1 MHTANIVCENIL
13 KIKELFPNCIK
24 EFKDSNGELK
34 FGIDFEML
42 KQELSDE
49 IIESDEKYEFNWPGK
64 KNAIL
69 ISNSPTNKTLRPCKE
84 ESVNW
89 DTTQN
94 LYLEGDN
101 LEILKILRSTY
112 LNKIKII
119 YIDPPYNTGDGDS
132 IYKDDFKNSLSE
144 YLLQTGKI
152 DEEGNRLETVDK
164 EKNGRF
170 HSDWC
175 SMMYSRLRLARD
187 LLSDDGVIFIS
198 IDDNE
203 QTNLEKIC
211 DEVFGKECF
220 VSCIVNQ
227 TANSVFGPKAAHKFK
242 TFIKVKEYVLVYK
255 KGQEFKINPL
265 YIPSKDYIYGDHDF
279 ILKDGKR
286 CSTKEWFKKKYS
298 NVFAKYDLKINKLN
312 ILKIMHFDEKFR
324 NEIMEILAESQFATS
339 IYSKNDLDDDE
350 LKRLNNGEII
360 THNGLKILQERN
372 GKGLIRFARPL
383 KESCQKINGKCV
395 KVDILGDVWN
405 TSAGYGNI
413 NAEGNI
419 KFPNGKKPLVLIKQ
433 ILSSLTG
440 NDYTVLDFF
449 SGSSTTAHAVMQLN
463 AEDGGNRKFIMV
475 QLPETCNEKSEAF
488 KAGYKNICEIGKER
502 IRRAGKKIIEE
513 TGKTDLDIGFRVFKL
528 DSSNMEDTYYLPQE
542 YNLSLIKNKKLYE
555 NIKKDRTQEDL
566 LFQVMLQKDFPL
578 SAQIKE
584 EIIDDKRVF
593 SVDGNN
599 LICCFEDNLT
609 EDLITKII
617 SQKLPRIFVTRNNS
631 IDDNVL
637 TNISPIIQVYSPETE
652 LEVI

>member
-119 YIDPPYNTGDGDS
+119 YIDPPYNTGKDY
-132 IYKDDFKNSLSE
+132 IYKDNFKESVSE
-144 YLLQTGKI
+144 YLAATGQI
-152 DEEGNRLETVDK
+152 DDEGNRLFQNKET
-164 EKNGRF
+164 NGRF
-170 HSDWC
+170 HTDWLN
-175 SMMYSRLRLARD
+175 MIYPRLKLARD

-198 IDDNE
+198 MDEHEIC
-203 QTNLEKIC
+203 NLQKLC
-211 DEVFGKECF
+211 DEIFGSENFICNFIWQKNSGNNNSKYISVKTEYILCF
-220 VSCIVNQ
+220 ARQI
-227 TANSVFGPKAAHKFK
+227 TRL
-242 TFIKVKEYVLVYK
+242 E
-255 KGQEFKINPL
+255 
-265 YIPSKDYIYGDHDF
+265 
-279 ILKDGKR
+279 GK
-286 CSTKEWFKKKYS
+286 CFFKKKKEG
-298 NVFAKYDLKINKLN
+298 F
-312 ILKIMHFDEKFR
+312 
-324 NEIMEILAESQFATS
+324 
-339 IYSKNDLDDDE
+339 ND
-350 LKRLNNGEII
+350 II
-360 THNGLKILQERN
+360 SLVTL
-372 GKGLIRFARPL
+372 L
-383 KESCQKINGKCV
+383 KESGLSPLEVQSKLREFYVNSTNISNGTKQYKYVDDDYNIFLIDNLGNPSNKAFVNTEYIYELLNPKTGEICKSPKRGWLYKKKDMLKKIEEGKIFFDSKVPRLKRFLV
-395 KVDILGDVWN
+395 KSEYQN
-405 TSAGYGNI
+405 Y
-413 NAEGNI
+413 
-419 KFPNGKKPLVLIKQ
+419 
-433 ILSSLTG
+433 SSLITNFGLG
-440 NDYTVLDFF
+440 NKDIEKLFSKQQIFNHPKPVSLIETLIRSSDSKVGIVLDFF
-449 SGSSTTAHAVMQLN
+449 SGSATTAHAVMQLN

-475 QLPETCNEKSEAF
+475 QFPETCNEKSEAF